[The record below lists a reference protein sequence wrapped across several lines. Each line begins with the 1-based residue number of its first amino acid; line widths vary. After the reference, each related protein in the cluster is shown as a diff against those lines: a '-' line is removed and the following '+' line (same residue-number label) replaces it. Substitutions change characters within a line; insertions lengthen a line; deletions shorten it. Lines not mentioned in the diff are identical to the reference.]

1 MSATLR
7 MALRSLSSKGILQ
20 PLPSILNTSASPAS
34 GLSIHKSKPPLLSM
48 AGQVGLYHQVQQ
60 QGMCSIL
67 ELEEHRVFKKELEKK
82 EFMDIMVKH
91 ILDADI
97 HIQKVALNCNVSIFR
112 KPGNM
117 TSINRQGL
125 PKDLDVS
132 IKVGKFTVAD
142 DEVIQQ
148 NWDSLIIRTGISEEE
163 AKEELFNHE
172 KKDKVIGLKS
182 NIVGYFL
189 AQGLPDIRLA
199 TEVIQRARI
208 ILCARKGKF
217 TAEEDTTILQFVEK
231 EGKKWSELARLM
243 ARTMPNAVKRRYEVL
258 TGSNTVSGRYSME
271 EDKIILR
278 EVFAVNRNILEDDGT
293 VTEEDWRMI
302 GAKLQRYCD
311 NVYGHWKY
319 VLKPMVLR
327 HHAGTAHVDIKEALI
342 NYLVEKNMKYAQDV
356 DWEEVAKLPE
366 FAGTTPAYL
375 RFKYQNMQT
384 HTGRKYERMSKAE
397 LTSDAMQSWMGEREA
412 NNFVSYNEE
421 HKEKK
426 EEYLRDLNS
435 FYLSKIVGINDE

>member
-1 MSATLR
+1 M
-7 MALRSLSSKGILQ
+7 RSLSSTGILQ

-34 GLSIHKSKPPLLSM
+34 VLRIHSPNLLSCPVSM
-48 AGQVGLYHQVQQ
+48 VGQVRFYHQVQQ

-67 ELEEHRVFKKELEKK
+67 ELEEHRVFKKELDKK
-82 EFMDIMVKH
+82 ELMDIMVKH

-97 HIQKVALNCNVSIFR
+97 YVQKVALNCNVSIFR
-112 KPGNM
+112 KPGNL
-117 TSINRQGL
+117 TVIGRNTL

-243 ARTMPNAVKRRYEVL
+243 ARTEPNVVKRRYEVL
-258 TGSNTVSGRYSME
+258 TGGNTVSGHYTMK

-302 GAKLQRYCD
+302 GGKLERYYAS
-311 NVYGHWKY
+311 VYGHWNR
-319 VLKPMVLR
+319 VLKPMLLR
-327 HHAGTAHVDIKEALI
+327 HHAGTAHVDIREALI

-366 FAGTTPAYL
+366 FAGTTRAYL
-375 RFKYQNMQT
+375 RMIYRDMQAN
-384 HTGRKYERMSKAE
+384 TGRKYRMSKVE
-397 LTSDAMQSWMGEREA
+397 LTTEAVQSFMEERETSTLD
-412 NNFVSYNEE
+412 SYNERQR
-421 HKEKK
+421 EKT
-426 EEYLRDLNS
+426 EEYRRELIS
-435 FYLSKIVGINDE
+435 FYLSNIVGKSNE

>member
-1 MSATLR
+1 M
-7 MALRSLSSKGILQ
+7 RSLSSTGILQ
-20 PLPSILNTSASPAS
+20 PLPRILNTSASPAS
-34 GLSIHKSKPPLLSM
+34 VLRIHSPNLLSCPVSM
-48 AGQVGLYHQVQQ
+48 VGQVRFYHQVQQ

-67 ELEEHRVFKKELEKK
+67 ELEEHRVFKKELDKK
-82 EFMDIMVKH
+82 ELMDIMVKH

-97 HIQKVALNCNVSIFR
+97 YVQKVALNCNVSIFR
-112 KPGNM
+112 KPGNLRVISRKM
-117 TSINRQGL
+117 L

-132 IKVGKFTVAD
+132 IKVGKYTVAD
-142 DEVIQQ
+142 GEVIQQ

-231 EGKKWSELARLM
+231 EGKKWPELAGLL
-243 ARTMPNAVKRRYEVL
+243 ARTVPNVVKRRYEVL
-258 TGSNTVSGRYSME
+258 TGGNTVSGHYTMK

-278 EVFAVNRNILEDDGT
+278 EVFAVHRDILEDDGT
-293 VTEEDWRMI
+293 VMEEDWRMI
-302 GAKLQRYCD
+302 GGKIERYYAS
-311 NVYGHWKY
+311 VYGHWKY
-319 VLKPMVLR
+319 VLKPMLLR
-327 HHAGTAHVDIKEALI
+327 HHAGTAHVDIREALI

-366 FAGTTPAYL
+366 FVGTTPAYL
-375 RFKYQNMQT
+375 ERTYRNMKSSTGAKY
-384 HTGRKYERMSKAE
+384 KRMSKVE
-397 LTSDAMQSWMGEREA
+397 LTTEAVQSYMEERETT
-412 NNFVSYNEE
+412 NFDSYHERQ
-421 HKEKK
+421 KEKT
-426 EEYLRDLNS
+426 EEYQRELID
-435 FYLSKIVGINDE
+435 FYLSNIVGKSNE

>member
-1 MSATLR
+1 M
-7 MALRSLSSKGILQ
+7 RSLSSTGILQ

-34 GLSIHKSKPPLLSM
+34 VLRIHSPNLLSCPVSM
-48 AGQVGLYHQVQQ
+48 VGQVRFYHQVQQ

-67 ELEEHRVFKKELEKK
+67 ELEEHRVFKKELDKK
-82 EFMDIMVKH
+82 ELMDIMVKH

-97 HIQKVALNCNVSIFR
+97 YVQKVALNCNVSIFR
-112 KPGNM
+112 KPGNLKVIRRN
-117 TSINRQGL
+117 TL

-243 ARTMPNAVKRRYEVL
+243 ARTEPNVVKRRYEVL
-258 TGSNTVSGRYSME
+258 TGGNTVSGHYTMK

-302 GAKLQRYCD
+302 GGKLERYYAS
-311 NVYGHWKY
+311 VYGHWNR
-319 VLKPMVLR
+319 VLKPMLLR
-327 HHAGTAHVDIKEALI
+327 HHAGTAHVDIREALI

-366 FAGTTPAYL
+366 FVGTTPAYL
-375 RFKYQNMQT
+375 RRTYASMQQNTGAKY
-384 HTGRKYERMSKAE
+384 KRMSKVE
-397 LTSDAMQSWMGEREA
+397 LTTEAVQSYLEERETT
-412 NNFVSYNEE
+412 NNRE
-421 HKEKK
+421 KEKK
-426 EEYLRDLNS
+426 EKYQRELIS
-435 FYLSKIVGINDE
+435 FYLSNIVGKSNE

>member
-1 MSATLR
+1 M
-7 MALRSLSSKGILQ
+7 RSLSSTGILQ
-20 PLPSILNTSASPAS
+20 PLPSFLNTSASPAS
-34 GLSIHKSKPPLLSM
+34 VLRIHSPNLLSCPVSM
-48 AGQVGLYHQVQQ
+48 VGQVRFYHQVQQ

-67 ELEEHRVFKKELEKK
+67 ELEEHRVFKKELDKK
-82 EFMDIMVKH
+82 ELMDIMVKH

-97 HIQKVALNCNVSIFR
+97 YVQKVALNCNVSIFR
-112 KPGNM
+112 KPGDLTIIRRN
-117 TSINRQGL
+117 TL

-231 EGKKWSELARLM
+231 EGKKWPELARLL
-243 ARTMPNAVKRRYEVL
+243 ARTDTEAVKRRYEVL
-258 TGSNTVSGRYSME
+258 TGGNTVSGHYTMK

-302 GAKLQRYCD
+302 GGKLERYYKS
-311 NVYGHWKY
+311 VYEHWNF
-319 VLKPMVLR
+319 VLTPMLLR
-327 HHAGTAHVDIKEALI
+327 HHAGTTHVDIREALI

-366 FAGTTPAYL
+366 FVGTTPLYL
-375 RFKYQNMQT
+375 QMTYSGMQS
-384 HTGRKYERMSKAE
+384 HTGAKYKRMSKVE
-397 LTSDAMQSWMGEREA
+397 LTTEAVQSYMEERETSTLD
-412 NNFVSYNEE
+412 SYNERQ
-421 HKEKK
+421 KEKK
-426 EEYLRDLNS
+426 EEYQRELIS
-435 FYLSKIVGINDE
+435 FYLSNIVGKSNE

>member
-1 MSATLR
+1 M
-7 MALRSLSSKGILQ
+7 RSLSSTGILQ

-34 GLSIHKSKPPLLSM
+34 VLRIHSPNLLSCPVSM
-48 AGQVGLYHQVQQ
+48 VGQVRFYHQVQQ

-67 ELEEHRVFKKELEKK
+67 ELEEHRVFKKELDKK
-82 EFMDIMVKH
+82 ELMDIMVKH

-97 HIQKVALNCNVSIFR
+97 YVQKVALNCNVSIFR
-112 KPGNM
+112 KPGNLKVIRRN
-117 TSINRQGL
+117 TL

-243 ARTMPNAVKRRYEVL
+243 ARTEPNVVKRRYEVL
-258 TGSNTVSGRYSME
+258 TGGNTVSGHYTMK

-302 GAKLQRYCD
+302 GGKLERYYRS
-311 NVYGHWKY
+311 VYIHWNY
-319 VLKPMVLR
+319 VLKPMLER
-327 HHAGTAHVDIKEALI
+327 HHAGTAHVDIREALI

-356 DWEEVAKLPE
+356 DWKEVAKLPE
-366 FAGTTPAYL
+366 FVGTTPKYL
-375 RFKYQNMQT
+375 QRTYGGMQSSTGAKYKM
-384 HTGRKYERMSKAE
+384 MSKVE
-397 LTSDAMQSWMGEREA
+397 LTTEAVQSYMEERETTS
-412 NNFVSYNEE
+412 NIDSYNERQR
-421 HKEKK
+421 EKK
-426 EEYLRDLNS
+426 EKYQRELIS
-435 FYLSKIVGINDE
+435 FYLSNIVGKSNE

>member
-1 MSATLR
+1 
-7 MALRSLSSKGILQ
+7 
-20 PLPSILNTSASPAS
+20 
-34 GLSIHKSKPPLLSM
+34 M
-48 AGQVGLYHQVQQ
+48 AGQVRLYQHQVQQ

-67 ELEEHRVFKKELEKK
+67 ELEEHRVFKKELDKK
-82 EFMDIMVKH
+82 ELMDIMVKH
-91 ILDADI
+91 ILDANI
-97 HIQKVALNCNVSIFR
+97 YVQKVALNCNVSIFR
-112 KPGNM
+112 KPGNLKV
-117 TSINRQGL
+117 IERQNL

-163 AKEELFNHE
+163 AKEELFSNE

-208 ILCARKGKF
+208 ILCAKKGKF

-243 ARTMPNAVKRRYEVL
+243 ARTNYITVKRRYEVL
-258 TGSNTVSGRYSME
+258 TGGNTVSGHYTMK

-278 EVFAVNRNILEDDGT
+278 ELFAVNRNILEDDGT

-302 GAKLQRYCD
+302 GGKLERYYAS
-311 NVYGHWKY
+311 VYGHWNF
-319 VLKPMVLR
+319 VLKPMLLR
-327 HHAGTAHVDIKEALI
+327 HHAGTAHVDIREALI

-366 FAGTTPAYL
+366 FVGTTPKYL
-375 RFKYQNMQT
+375 QRSYGHMQT
-384 HTGRKYERMSKAE
+384 HTGRKYKRMSKVE
-397 LTSDAMQSWMGEREA
+397 LTTEAVQSCMEERET
-412 NNFVSYNEE
+412 NNLDSYHERQR
-421 HKEKK
+421 EKT
-426 EEYLRDLNS
+426 EEYQRELISL
-435 FYLSKIVGINDE
+435 YLSNIVGKSNE

>member
-1 MSATLR
+1 
-7 MALRSLSSKGILQ
+7 
-20 PLPSILNTSASPAS
+20 
-34 GLSIHKSKPPLLSM
+34 M
-48 AGQVGLYHQVQQ
+48 AGQVRLYQHQVQQ

-67 ELEEHRVFKKELEKK
+67 ELEEHRVFKKELDKK
-82 EFMDIMVKH
+82 ELMDIMVKH

-97 HIQKVALNCNVSIFR
+97 YVQKVALNCNVSRFR
-112 KPGNM
+112 KPGNL
-117 TSINRQGL
+117 TVIKRNTL
-125 PKDLDVS
+125 PKDLDVA
-132 IKVGKFTVAD
+132 IKVGKFTIAD
-142 DEVIQQ
+142 DELIQR
-148 NWDSLIIRTGISEEE
+148 NWDNLIVETGISEEE

-231 EGKKWSELARLM
+231 EGKKWPELSRLM
-243 ARTMPNAVKRRYEVL
+243 ARTHIDTVKRRYEVL
-258 TGSNTVSGRYSME
+258 TGGNTVSGHYTMK

-278 EVFAVNRNILEDDGT
+278 EVFAVHRNILEDDGT
-293 VTEEDWRMI
+293 VTEQDWRMI
-302 GAKLQRYCD
+302 GGKLERDYAS
-311 NVYGHWKY
+311 VYEHWKF
-319 VLKPMVLR
+319 VLTPMLLR
-327 HHAGTAHVDIKEALI
+327 HHAGTTHVDIKEALI

-375 RFKYQNMQT
+375 QKTYRNMQVG
-384 HTGRKYERMSKAE
+384 TGAKYERMSKVE
-397 LTSDAMQSWMGEREA
+397 LTTEAVQSYMEERET
-412 NNFVSYNEE
+412 NNP
-421 HKEKK
+421 
-426 EEYLRDLNS
+426 
-435 FYLSKIVGINDE
+435 